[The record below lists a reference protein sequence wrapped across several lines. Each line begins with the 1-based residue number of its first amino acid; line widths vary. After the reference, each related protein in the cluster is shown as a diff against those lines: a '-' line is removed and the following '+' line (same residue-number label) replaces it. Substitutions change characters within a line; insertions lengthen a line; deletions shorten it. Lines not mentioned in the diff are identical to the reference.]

1 MVPGCRG
8 FGQRACSRRW
18 QQLSPSAE
26 RKKRGR
32 ASECEIGTERSCGA
46 RLSTRRCELD
56 TGVRHTCGMREL
68 SQSATTMLALSQKP
82 KGAANTTSKVRLKPK
97 LSPSVTPTSV
107 SDSFNQLHCVIEL
120 HEYSNIS

>member
-1 MVPGCRG
+1 MVPGCGG

-46 RLSTRRCELD
+46 RLSTRRCRPD
-56 TGVRHTCGMREL
+56 TGVRHTRGMREL
-68 SQSATTMLALSQKP
+68 SRLATTTLGLIQKP
-82 KGAANTTSKVRLKPK
+82 DGAANTTSKIRLKPK
-97 LSPSVTPTSV
+97 LPPSVAPKLV
-107 SDSFNQLHCVIEL
+107 SDSFNQLHYVIEL